1 MFNYQAIRSAKNSK
15 LMKKIVYVAAAA
27 LAFAACT
34 KEEGVKLDALTITPD
49 AKTVY
54 TDEQLPALSLTATP
68 ENAIEG
74 TTVEWTS
81 SDPAL
86 VSVNEK
92 GELAFEVK
100 DIEDA
105 EKTVTITAKVGE
117 KTAVCTLT
125 VKGQIARY
133 EVLDLTATLG
143 VKLLD
148 RNVGAKSATEIGNFY
163 QWGKNEAVAANEET
177 AVNANYDE
185 AWGPESKGFAD
196 WTVAENTPC
205 PKGWQLPNDE
215 QMKKIAATLDN
226 IALWDM
232 DYCTK
237 EEYEAA
243 VVALESMKLIP
254 CGQFRAGSTDK
265 KYLPD
270 ASYFWTSYQFTDK
283 DGAAK
288 IATFENNLFPTY
300 SAKSGAPYTT
310 AMPIRCVK

>member
-1 MFNYQAIRSAKNSK
+1 
-15 LMKKIVYVAAAA
+15 MKKIVYVAVAA
-27 LAFAACT
+27 LALAACT
-34 KEEGVKLDALTITPD
+34 KEDGVKLDALTITPD

-54 TDEQLPALSLTATP
+54 TDEQLPVLSLTATP

-74 TTVEWTS
+74 ATVEWTS

-86 VSVNEK
+86 VSVSEE

-100 DIEDA
+100 DIEES
-105 EKTVTITAKVGE
+105 EKVVTITAKVGE

-143 VKLLD
+143 IKLLD

-163 QWGKNEAVAANEET
+163 QWGKNAAVAANEET
-177 AVNANYDE
+177 AVNANYDAE
-185 AWGPESKGFAD
+185 WGPESEGFAD

-215 QMKKIAATLDN
+215 QMKKIDAALEN

-232 DYCTK
+232 DFCTR
-237 EEYEAA
+237 EEYEASVA
-243 VVALESMKLIP
+243 ALESMKLVP
-254 CGQFRAGSTDK
+254 CGQFKDGSTDK

-270 ASYFWTSYQFTDK
+270 ASYFWTSNQFTDA

-300 SAKSGAPYTT
+300 SKKKGAPYTT

>member
-1 MFNYQAIRSAKNSK
+1 
-15 LMKKIVYVAAAA
+15 MKKIVYVAAAA
-27 LAFAACT
+27 LTFAACT
-34 KEEGVKLDALTITPD
+34 KVDGVKLDALTITPD

-68 ENAIEG
+68 ENAIDG
-74 TTVEWTS
+74 ATVEWTS

-86 VSVNEK
+86 VSVTEK

-100 DIEDA
+100 DIEES

-117 KTAVCTLT
+117 KTAACTLT

-185 AWGPESKGFAD
+185 AWGPQSEGFAD

-226 IALWDM
+226 IANY
-232 DYCTK
+232 DYDFCTK
-237 EEYEAA
+237 EEYDEAVA
-243 VVALESMKLIP
+243 ALESMKLVP

-270 ASYFWTSYQFTDK
+270 ASYFWTSNQFTDK
-283 DGAAK
+283 EGAAK
-288 IATFENNLFPTY
+288 IATFENNLFPLY
-300 SAKSGAPYTT
+300 SSKNGAPYTT